1 MKTKP
6 PYFGPLMM
14 LSASILFSTG
24 GILCK
29 LVPWSA
35 LAINGTRN
43 LLASMVIGAYLL
55 AIRHKLRFNLMIL
68 FGAVC
73 MCGVTT
79 LFIMANKLTTAGNTI
94 ILQYSAPIWI
104 ILMSFIFLH
113 KKPVRRD
120 VIAIVFVFIG
130 IIFFFLDSIGAG
142 NTLGNILALVSGIFY
157 AGLFM
162 LNSLPKADAL
172 SSLFLGQLGTGLI
185 FTPFIV
191 NETDFSAAPVM
202 AVIALGLFQVGLAYI
217 FFNLGT
223 KLIPPVTASIINGLE
238 PVLNPLLVMIF
249 WKEMLTPLSL
259 VGAVIVLATIL
270 IYNIINA
277 RSAAK
282 SAA

>member
-1 MKTKP
+1 MKSKP
-6 PYFGPLMM
+6 PYFGTLMM

-43 LLASMVIGAYLL
+43 LLASMVIGVYLL
-55 AIRHKLRFNLMIL
+55 AIRHKLRFNLMTL

-79 LFIMANKLTTAGNTI
+79 LYIMANKLTTAGNTI

-104 ILMSFIFLH
+104 ILMSFVFLR

-120 VIAIVFVFIG
+120 VIAIIFVFIG

-142 NTLGNILALVSGIFY
+142 NTLGNVLALISGIFY

-185 FTPFIV
+185 FTPFIL
-191 NETDFSAAPVM
+191 NETDFSAVPLI
-202 AVIALGLFQVGLAYI
+202 AVAALGFFQVGLAYI

-238 PVLNPLLVMIF
+238 PILNPLLVMIF
-249 WKEMLTPLSL
+249 WKEMLSPLSL

-270 IYNIINA
+270 IYNVINA
-277 RSAAK
+277 RSAKRA
-282 SAA
+282 S

>member
-1 MKTKP
+1 
-6 PYFGPLMM
+6 MM
-14 LSASILFSTG
+14 LCASILFSTG

-43 LLASMVIGAYLL
+43 LLASMVIGVYLL
-55 AIRHKLRFNLMIL
+55 AIRHKLRFNLMTL

-79 LFIMANKLTTAGNTI
+79 LYIMANKLTTAGNTI

-104 ILMSFIFLH
+104 ILMSFVFLR

-120 VIAIVFVFIG
+120 VIAIIFVFIG

-142 NTLGNILALVSGIFY
+142 NTLGNVLALVSGIFY

-185 FTPFIV
+185 FTPFLAS
-191 NETDFSAAPVM
+191 ETDFSAVPIL
-202 AVIALGLFQVGLAYI
+202 AVLALGLFQVGLAYI

-238 PVLNPLLVMIF
+238 PILNPLLVMIF

-282 SAA
+282 NAA